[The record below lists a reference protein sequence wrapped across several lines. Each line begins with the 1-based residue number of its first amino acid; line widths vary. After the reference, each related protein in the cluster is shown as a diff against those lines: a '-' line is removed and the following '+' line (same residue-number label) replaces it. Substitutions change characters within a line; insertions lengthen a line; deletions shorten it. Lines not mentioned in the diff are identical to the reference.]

1 LLERR
6 LDISGKTARKRAQA
20 VIDQYNADKQSA
32 YRQRK
37 RDGLSQLRVNVDM
50 AALVEFL
57 SRDGGELCSAAMFR
71 ICLHLVNK
79 AMAHAPDV
87 ETQRAYIVVL
97 EHTERRLDHSL
108 TANKLNPTPKSA

>member
-1 LLERR
+1 MLARTPTR
-6 LDISGKTARKRAQA
+6 HTGKTARKRAQA

-57 SRDGGELCSAAMFR
+57 SRDGGELCSAAMLGF
-71 ICLHLVNK
+71 VF
-79 AMAHAPDV
+79 
-87 ETQRAYIVVL
+87 TW
-97 EHTERRLDHSL
+97 
-108 TANKLNPTPKSA
+108 